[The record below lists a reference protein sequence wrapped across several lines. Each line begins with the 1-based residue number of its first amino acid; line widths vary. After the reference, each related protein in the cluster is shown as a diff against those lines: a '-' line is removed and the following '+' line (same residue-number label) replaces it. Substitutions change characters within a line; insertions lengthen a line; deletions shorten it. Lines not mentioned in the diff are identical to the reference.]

1 MVRSEIISSLSHEIQ
16 KKLKKS
22 ELEEILNIF
31 TDSLVATIKSG
42 NSLEL
47 RNFGRFSVKK
57 INENKKARNPK
68 TGQIIYSPKKI
79 SISFKMS
86 KYLNKQIK
94 IKKDINWTK
103 IFSLL

>member
-86 KYLNKQIK
+86 KELRNRINKK
-94 IKKDINWTK
+94 GNLDWKK
-103 IFSLL
+103 IFL

>member
-86 KYLNKQIK
+86 KELRNRINKK
-94 IKKDINWTK
+94 GNLD
-103 IFSLL
+103 